1 LSLRSSSALKTN
13 EELTETKRL
22 YLQQSRGTMQPH
34 TNVSRLYM
42 RSVVVVV
49 VVVVVVIV
57 VVVVLVLIVVVVV
70 MAAQYEFIRTSRR
83 AAVNSGVPPPLWE
96 TQSISIAFH
105 SAPRA
110 V

>member
-1 LSLRSSSALKTN
+1 
-13 EELTETKRL
+13 
-22 YLQQSRGTMQPH
+22 MQPH
-34 TNVSRLYM
+34 TNVSCLYV
-42 RSVVVVV
+42 RSVLVVVVV
-49 VVVVVVIV
+49 VVVVLVLV
-57 VVVVLVLIVVVVV
+57 VVVVGV